1 MEKII
6 ILPEL
11 AYKLTDLINR
21 LYKDE
26 YFGFMDSARDYVSI
40 IFDFI
45 YTIPDQHRKRTK
57 NPALGFWY
65 CKYKHNHNTTWYITF
80 DLEDDIFLIKDITN
94 NHTEEYLEII

>member
-1 MEKII
+1 
-6 ILPEL
+6 
-11 AYKLTDLINR
+11 
-21 LYKDE
+21 
-26 YFGFMDSARDYVSI
+26 MDSAKEYVRI

-57 NPALGFWY
+57 NSKLGFWY

-94 NHTEEYLEII
+94 NHTEEYLDVI